1 MAPLKV
7 QICFLYFSK
16 FLGESGLRLMIL
28 FSSKGNLRLLTGL
41 AFIGRC
47 GIIIATE
54 EYKVIFMQEILLGI
68 ITITLIILTIELSIV
83 FYYAIIF
90 FKNAFFISQRIK
102 ILEGDFEQKMENL
115 EAELTLFSA
124 KLVKTIF
131 QRLNKFLKP
140 NKTK

>member
-1 MAPLKV
+1 M
-7 QICFLYFSK
+7 
-16 FLGESGLRLMIL
+16 RLITL
-28 FSSKGNLRLLTGL
+28 FNREGNLRLLAGL

-47 GIIIATE
+47 GIIITTE
-54 EYKVIFMQEILLGI
+54 EYKAIFMQEILLGI

-90 FKNAFFISQRIK
+90 FKNAVFISQRIK

-115 EAELTLFSA
+115 ENELTLFSA

>member
-1 MAPLKV
+1 
-7 QICFLYFSK
+7 
-16 FLGESGLRLMIL
+16 
-28 FSSKGNLRLLTGL
+28 L

-68 ITITLIILTIELSIV
+68 ITITLIILTVELSIV

-90 FKNAFFISQRIK
+90 FKNAVFISQRIK